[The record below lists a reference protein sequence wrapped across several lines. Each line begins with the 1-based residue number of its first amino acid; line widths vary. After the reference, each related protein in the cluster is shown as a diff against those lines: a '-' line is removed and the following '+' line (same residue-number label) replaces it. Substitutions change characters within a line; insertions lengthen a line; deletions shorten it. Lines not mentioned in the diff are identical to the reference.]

1 MSKKTILVTTATG
14 NVGGHVATLLLE
26 QGFNVN
32 ALVRNPDSDAAQ
44 KLKAQGVTLF
54 KGDFNDIPSIEAAA
68 EGVYGVF
75 VNAVPDLVNMDE
87 YKHNHN
93 IITAA
98 RKAGAKIGV
107 YMSVVMADIKD
118 QFPGYG
124 PENPSYNY
132 WEAKSRTEKDLQE
145 AGFDHWTIIRP
156 AMFLSNFHTF
166 LANYMWPHLQKEH
179 KLVYPS
185 LDPNYSFSVVD
196 TLDIGKFC
204 AAPFW
209 DTKTYDKQM
218 IDLETEDVALTKLA
232 ETMTK
237 ATGIPIRAEFISREE
252 AKGRGVPDAVFLW
265 EDWQVDTGYQIDVE
279 RLKTFPIKLSSVEAY
294 FERNKDKVMQ
304 FLSQ

>member
-32 ALVRNPDSDAAQ
+32 ALVRNPDSEAAQ

-75 VNAVPDLVNMDE
+75 VNAVPSMTNMDE

-98 RKAGAKIGV
+98 KKAGAKIGV

-156 AMFLSNFHTF
+156 AMFLSNFHTYI
-166 LANYMWPHLQKEH
+166 ANYVWPHLQKEH

-185 LDPNYSFSVVD
+185 LNTKASFPMVD

-209 DTKTYDKQM
+209 DIKTFDKQK
-218 IDLETEDVALTKLA
+218 IDLRTEDVTLTQLA
-232 ETMTK
+232 EIVTK
-237 ATGIPIRAEFISREE
+237 TTGIPVKAEFITREE
-252 AKGRGVPDAVFLW
+252 AKTRGIPERATQW
-265 EDWQVDTGYQIDVE
+265 EDWRASTGYQIDAE
-279 RLKTFPIKLSSVEAY
+279 RLKTFPIKFSSVEAY
-294 FERNKDKVMQ
+294 FERNKDQVVQ